1 MVREYPP
8 YNFPYAGR
16 VYNDSLGNVG
26 SFGDY
31 WSRTAFSSNNAY
43 VLDFG
48 SSVVLPTY
56 FANRYLGYSI
66 RCVATT

>member
-1 MVREYPP
+1 MI

-31 WSRTAFSSNNAY
+31 WSRTACSDTRAY
-43 VLDFG
+43 TLSFNS
-48 SSVVLPTY
+48 SSVNP
-56 FANRYLGYSI
+56 ANDGDRYVGRSI
-66 RCVATT
+66 RCVATTS